1 MIATERLS
9 KELELINNHGIM
21 ATAQLSKMLGVTEMT
36 IRRDMQSLEEQG
48 LIQRV
53 HGGAR
58 SLKATHTV
66 SMSQEK
72 NMRERTEHAE
82 EKNAIG
88 KYAAGLIKDGMTIY
102 VDGGT
107 STAAIIPYMHAEDI
121 RIITNSLLVAEQ
133 CHDTD
138 IEVYLLGGRLIQKYS
153 MIAGP
158 LASHDLNQF
167 HFDIAFISCLGIDAE
182 EKLIYTAETDTAEIK
197 KDALRNASQSYL
209 LADASK
215 LHTRSFYHPVSTDMF
230 TNVIMNQPSD
240 YSEDDLPDNFIL
252 I

>member
-1 MIATERLS
+1 MIATERFQ
-9 KELELINNHGIM
+9 KELELINSHGIM
-21 ATAQLSKMLGVTEMT
+21 ATAQLSKILGVTEMT
-36 IRRDMQSLEEQG
+36 IRRDMQSLEEKG

-58 SLKATHTV
+58 SVKVTHTV
-66 SMSQEK
+66 SMEQEK
-72 NMRERTEHAE
+72 SMRERNEHLE
-82 EKNAIG
+82 EKNAVG
-88 KYAAGLIKDGMTIY
+88 RYAAGFIKDGMTIY

-107 STAAIIPYMHAEDI
+107 STAAIIPYIGAQDI

-133 CHDTD
+133 SHDSKSE
-138 IEVYLLGGRLIQKYS
+138 IYLLGGRLIPKYS

-158 LASHDLNQF
+158 LARHDISQF

-182 EKLIYTAETDTAEIK
+182 ERLMYTAETDTAEIK
-197 KDALRNASQSYL
+197 KDALHNASQSCL

-215 LHTRSFYHPVSTDMF
+215 LHTRSFYHPVSTDLF
-230 TNVIMNQPSD
+230 TSVLMNQPSD
-240 YSEDDLPDNFIL
+240 YSSEDLPDNFIL

>member
-1 MIATERLS
+1 MIATERFQ

-58 SLKATHTV
+58 SLSVTHTV
-66 SMSQEK
+66 SMQQEK
-72 NMRERTEHAE
+72 NMRERNENIE
-82 EKNAIG
+82 EKNAVG
-88 KYAAGLIKDGMTIY
+88 KYAAALIKDGMTIY

-107 STAAIIPYMHAEDI
+107 STAALISYIHAEDI
-121 RIITNSLLVAEQ
+121 RIITNSLLAAEQ
-133 CHDTD
+133 CHDTN

-158 LASHDLNQF
+158 MASHDLNQF

-182 EKLIYTAETDTAEIK
+182 ERFIYTAETDTAQIK
-197 KDALRNASQSYL
+197 KDALQNAAQAYL

-215 LHTRSFYHPVSTDMF
+215 LHTRSFYHPVSTDLF

-240 YSEDDLPDNFIL
+240 YTSEDLPDNFIL